1 MKRFFRLAV
10 IDFLAPAAA
19 LGGAHA
25 LGACSGSDSGATLG
39 GPGAGPEAGALGTD
53 DAGLPLGADGGTDGA
68 SPDGGAAGDAGDAG
82 PKDTRIDPIEVGH
95 AWTYNVAVLGF
106 YPLCSNGL
114 YTATTLASAPLDGKT
129 ALDVQSLCNN
139 AGVFKYAVEGDRVF
153 VRLNAA
159 WSLSL
164 DAPVVAG
171 HTWNDG
177 LLDHRWDSKGSVVTP
192 AGTFSD
198 CWSATTVASYTSYT
212 TFCRGVGPVKWHYED
227 GFGNGYEAI
236 LTAKNF

>member
-1 MKRFFRLAV
+1 MNRFFRLDV
-10 IDFLAPAAA
+10 LGLFAPAAA
-19 LGGAHA
+19 LSAALA
-25 LGACSGSDSGATLG
+25 LGACGGSDSGAVLG
-39 GPGAGPEAGALGTD
+39 GGAEAGAPGTD
-53 DAGLPLGADGGTDGA
+53 DAGLPLGADAGTDGA
-68 SPDGGAAGDAGDAG
+68 SPDGGDAGDAG
-82 PKDTRIDPIEVGH
+82 PKDTRIDPIEVGR
-95 AWTYNVAVLGF
+95 AWTYNVTVLGI

-129 ALDVQSLCNN
+129 ALDVQSLCKN

-153 VRLNAA
+153 VRVNNA

-164 DAPVVAG
+164 DAPVAAG
-171 HTWNDG
+171 HTWSDG
-177 LLDHRWDSKGSVVTP
+177 LLDHRWDSKGTVVTP

>member
-1 MKRFFRLAV
+1 MTRSSRLDV
-10 IDFLAPAAA
+10 LCLLTPLAAA
-19 LGGAHA
+19 LM
-25 LGACSGSDSGATLG
+25 LGACSGSDSGAGLG
-39 GPGAGPEAGALGTD
+39 GPGAGPEAGAIGTD

-68 SPDGGAAGDAGDAG
+68 SPSDGGGDAGDAG
-82 PKDTRIDPIEVGH
+82 AKDTRIDPIEVGH
-95 AWTYNVAVLGF
+95 AWTYNVTVLGI
-106 YPLCSNGL
+106 YPICSNGI
-114 YTATTLASAPLDGKT
+114 YTATTLGSSPLDGKT

-153 VRLNAA
+153 VRANAA

-164 DAPVVAG
+164 DAPVVAA

-192 AGTFSD
+192 AGTFTD